1 MKRIIV
7 NVEGLSSEEK
17 NRTIEALMK
26 IKSIKKCYPDTMD
39 MVGALYGPS
48 FDGINVGFDYHK
60 EPNPPPTPQQVLEMA
75 GRAEKRKVRKDFDP
89 SKEYRV
95 DVSVCSKEE
104 KKEVQ
109 QAFFDSGF
117 VWESGGSNE
126 YQHLHAMMYTNTA
139 VGVATNYCLFG
150 TTTNGC
156 NMTSKE
162 FLDLVYEPEQQG
174 HIHSENMT
182 QCEEDAKTHDEP
194 WRLWQFKNSDGV
206 WCDCKSGPSWNP
218 SVEYRRKPKTHIVNG
233 VEIPDLRIKEAP
245 KLETLVVVVDPLDES
260 LHAIRMWKDEYK
272 EKYDRLIKL
281 GLLYEITKEGQQA
294 AILHAKAWLGIT

>member
-26 IKSIKKCYPDTMD
+26 IKSIKKCYPDNMD

-60 EPNPPPTPQQVLEMA
+60 EPNPTHTPQQVLEMA
-75 GRAEKRKVRKDFDP
+75 GMAEKRKVRKDFDP

-109 QAFFDSGF
+109 QAFFDSGI
-117 VWESGGSNE
+117 VWENF
-126 YQHLHAMMYTNTA
+126 
-139 VGVATNYCLFG
+139 CLFG

-162 FLDLVYEPEQQG
+162 FLDLVYEPEKQG
-174 HIHSENMT
+174 HIHAENMT

-260 LHAIRMWKDEYK
+260 LHTIRMWKDEYK

-294 AILHAKAWLGIT
+294 AILHAKAWLGIS